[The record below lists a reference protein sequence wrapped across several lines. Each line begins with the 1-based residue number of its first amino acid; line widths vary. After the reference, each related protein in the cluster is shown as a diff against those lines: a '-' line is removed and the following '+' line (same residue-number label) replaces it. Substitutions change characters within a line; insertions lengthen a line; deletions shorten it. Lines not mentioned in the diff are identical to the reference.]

1 MPTLLEK
8 IEASAAA
15 RLPLPAGRLPG
26 QEVER
31 YKKFLKV
38 EAHRLKILHRA
49 GAGGRELCRARAAI
63 LDVLLRSI
71 LDALTA
77 AAPGGPKKLSPLTLV
92 AIGGYGRGELNPQSD
107 IDIMF
112 LHDGGAVARDNPHP
126 WLSLLTGGLLW
137 DIGLK
142 VGHAVRSVADCVQ
155 VANGDMQSKTSLIEA
170 RLIMGDAALF
180 RQFEKAVLT
189 KCVQGHE
196 DEYIAARV
204 QDQAARHKKHG
215 NSATMQEPN
224 IKNGCGGLRDYQ
236 NLHWMAFFKYRTR
249 TTAELEKRELIGA
262 TEGRQLEAAYDF
274 LLRVRND
281 LHYHLPER
289 PVDVLSKNVQPAIA
303 HNLGYA
309 ERSPSKRI
317 EKFMGDLYTHSRHI
331 YLITRNVEQRLALL
345 PQPQRLPDLRRM
357 LRNRLDQVKQQ
368 LVDGFKFL
376 DGEIHAA
383 TRRVFRDQ
391 PRRLMR
397 VFLHAQQRGF
407 KLHPDLAQLIRQEL
421 SLVDRKFLYDEHVR
435 DTFLEILNQRGNV
448 APILRAMH
456 EVGLLGK
463 YLPEFGKLTCLVQHE
478 FYHQYTTDE
487 HTLVCLERLDQ
498 IWSAEQPPFRHYV
511 EMFHAIERPFVL
523 YLALLLHDSGK
534 ALHTGK
540 HAEVGGQIALR
551 VGKRLHLDG
560 VTTHSLQLII
570 EHHLTMVQIS
580 QRRDLDDP
588 AVIRTFAAQMQ
599 NTQNLSM
606 LTLHTLA
613 DSTGTS
619 DKLWNDFKDSLLRT
633 LHAKTRQVLDGG
645 TSFQRAEA
653 RQRELLEEEVGREL
667 PASFGEDELHAHFA
681 NLPPRYFQVHSVR
694 EIIADLALTH
704 RFMHHQ
710 LAEQDQALAPVL
722 AWHNEPDR
730 GCTSLKICTWDR
742 PALFCKIAG
751 ALSASGLNILSAQ
764 IFTRTDGAALDTFF
778 VADARTGTLAGR
790 EERDRFESLL
800 LKVLTSD
807 DVDLGALI
815 AKLKPARPVYA
826 SIAGER
832 MPTRLVFDNDTA
844 ETSTVIDL
852 ETEDRLGLLHV
863 ISQALAEMDIDISL
877 AKIQTEKG
885 AAIDTFY
892 VRDADGGKILTAE
905 RQKFVEHR
913 LRTAIAGLDA

>member
-8 IEASAAA
+8 IAASAAA
-15 RLPLPAGRLPG
+15 RLPLPDGRRPG

-31 YKKFLKV
+31 YKIFLKV
-38 EAHRLKILHRA
+38 ETHRLKILHRA
-49 GAGGRELCRARAAI
+49 GAGGRELSRARAAI

-71 LDALTA
+71 HDALGTT
-77 AAPGGPKKLSPLTLV
+77 APGGAKKLPALALV
-92 AIGGYGRGELNPQSD
+92 AVGGYGRGELNPQSD

-112 LHDGGAVARDNPHP
+112 LHDGGAVARANPHP
-126 WLSLLTGGLLW
+126 WLALLQTGFLW
-137 DIGLK
+137 DLGLQ
-142 VGHAVRSVADCVQ
+142 VGHSARTVADCVQ

-170 RLIMGDAALF
+170 RLIMGDAGLF
-180 RQFEKAVLT
+180 QQLEKAVLG

-204 QDQAARHKKHG
+204 QDQAVRHKKHG

-224 IKNGCGGLRDYQ
+224 IKSGCGGLRDYQ

-249 TTAELEKRELIGA
+249 TTADLEKRELIGA

-281 LHYHLPER
+281 LHYYLPER
-289 PVDVLSKNVQPAIA
+289 PVEVLSKNVQPAIA
-303 HNLGYA
+303 HNLGYP
-309 ERSPSKRI
+309 ERSPSRRI
-317 EKFMGDLYTHSRHI
+317 EKFMRDLYTHSRHI

-376 DGEIHAA
+376 NGEIHPAS
-383 TRRVFRDQ
+383 RRVFRDQ

-407 KLHPDLAQLIRQEL
+407 RLHPDLVQLIRQEL
-421 SLVDRKFLYDEHVR
+421 PLVDRKFLHDEHVR

-456 EVGLLGK
+456 EAGLLGK

-498 IWSAEQPPFRHYV
+498 VWEAEQPPFRHYA
-511 EMFHAIERPFVL
+511 EMFRALERPFVL

-551 VGKRLHLDG
+551 VGQRLHLDG
-560 VTTHSLQLII
+560 ATTHSLRLVI
-570 EHHLTMVQIS
+570 EHHLTMVQIA
-580 QRRDLDDP
+580 QRRDLDDE

-599 NTQNLSM
+599 NTSNLAM

-619 DKLWNDFKDSLLRT
+619 DKLWNDFKDSLHRT
-633 LHAKTRQVLDGG
+633 LYAKTREVLDGG
-645 TSFQRAEA
+645 TNFLRAEA
-653 RQRELLEEEVGREL
+653 RQRELLEEEVSRVL
-667 PASFGEDELHAHFA
+667 PSSFGEDELHAHFA
-681 NLPPRYFQVHSVR
+681 NLPPRYFQIHAAR
-694 EIIADLALTH
+694 EIVSDLVLAH
-704 RFMHHQ
+704 RFIHHQ
-710 LAEQDQALAPVL
+710 LGEQDRALEPVL

-730 GCTSLKICTWDR
+730 GFTSLKVCTWDR
-742 PALFCKIAG
+742 AGLFSKIAG

-764 IFTRTDGAALDTFF
+764 IFTRADGVALDTFF

-790 EERDRFESLL
+790 EERERFESLL
-800 LKVLTSD
+800 LKVLTED

-815 AKLKPARPVYA
+815 AKLKPARPTYP

-832 MPTRLVFDNDTA
+832 MPTRLAFDNDTA

-885 AAIDTFY
+885 AAIDSFY
-892 VRDADGGKILTAE
+892 VRDADGGKILATE

>member
-15 RLPLPAGRLPG
+15 RLTLPDGRRPE
-26 QEVER
+26 QEVAR
-31 YKKFLKV
+31 YLKFLKV
-38 EAHRLKILHRA
+38 ETHRLKMLHLA
-49 GAGGRELCRARAAI
+49 GAGGRDICRARAAI
-63 LDVLLRSI
+63 LDRLLRSI
-71 LDALTA
+71 LHALSA
-77 AAPGGPKKLSPLTLV
+77 VAPSSTKKLPPLALI
-92 AIGGYGRGELNPQSD
+92 AIGGYGRGELNPHSD

-112 LHDGGAVARDNPHP
+112 LHDGGAISRANPHP
-126 WLSLLTGGLLW
+126 WLSLITGGLLW

-142 VGHAVRSVADCVQ
+142 VGHSVRTVADCVQ
-155 VANGDMQSKTSLIEA
+155 VANADMQSKTSLIEA
-170 RLIMGDAALF
+170 RLLTGDAGLF
-180 RQFEKAVLT
+180 KQFEKAVLA

-204 QDQAARHKKHG
+204 QDQASRRAKHG

-224 IKNGCGGLRDYQ
+224 LKNGCGGLRDYQ

-249 TTAELEKRELIGA
+249 STADLEKRELIGA
-262 TEGRQLEAAYDF
+262 TEGRQLEGAYDF
-274 LLRVRND
+274 LLRVRTD
-281 LHYHLPER
+281 LHYHEER
-289 PVDVLSKNVQPAIA
+289 PVDVLSKNVQPAVA
-303 HNLGYA
+303 THLGYTS
-309 ERSPSKRI
+309 RSPSERI
-317 EKFMGDLYTHSRHI
+317 EKFMRDLYTHSRHI

-376 DGEIHAA
+376 NGEIHPA

-407 KLHPDLAQLIRQEL
+407 KLHPDLTQLIRQEL
-421 SLVDRKFLYDEHVR
+421 SLVDREFLQDEHVR
-435 DTFLEILNQRGNV
+435 ASFLEILNQRGNV

-487 HTLVCLERLDQ
+487 HTLVCLEKLDQ
-498 IWSAEQPPFRHYV
+498 IWEAEQPPFSHYA
-511 EMFHAIERPFVL
+511 EMFHSIERPFLL

-540 HAEVGGQIALR
+540 HAEVGGQLALR

-560 VTTHSLQLII
+560 ATTHSLRLII
-570 EHHLTMVQIS
+570 EHHLTMAQIS
-580 QRRDLDDP
+580 QRRDLDDE

-599 NTQNLSM
+599 SLENLKM

-633 LHAKTRQVLDGG
+633 LYSKTRQTLDGG
-645 TSFQRAEA
+645 TSFLLAEA
-653 RQRELLEEEVGREL
+653 RQRELLAEEVSRVL
-667 PASFGEDELHAHFA
+667 PSSFGGDELHAHFTQ
-681 NLPPRYFQVHSVR
+681 LPPRYFQIHTVK
-694 EIIADLALTH
+694 EIVGDLALTH

-710 LAEQDQALAPVL
+710 LAEQDQALEPVL

-730 GCTSLKICTWDR
+730 GFTSLKICTWDR
-742 PALFCKIAG
+742 PALFSKIAG
-751 ALSASGLNILSAQ
+751 ALSATGINILSAQ
-764 IFTRTDGAALDTFF
+764 IFTRADGVALDTFY
-778 VADARTGTLAGR
+778 VTDARTGTLAGR
-790 EERDRFESLL
+790 EEKEKFETLL
-800 LKVLTSD
+800 LKVLTTE
-807 DVDLGALI
+807 DVDLHALI
-815 AKLKPARPVYA
+815 TRLKTNRSSYQSP
-826 SIAGER
+826 AGER
-832 MPTRLVFDNDTA
+832 MPTRITFDNDTA

-863 ISQALAEMDIDISL
+863 ISQSLAEMAIDISV

-885 AAIDTFY
+885 AAIDSFY
-892 VRDADGGKILTAE
+892 VRDGDGQKILDPE
-905 RQKFVEHR
+905 RQKFITHR
-913 LRTAIAGLDA
+913 LRTAIARLDG